1 MVLYSEH
8 IEILV
13 FGMLNV
19 FVLIGVIS
27 RLSSDNG
34 KISDID
40 LIRRAKQ
47 NDTRAFDQLV
57 ERYQQKLY
65 YVVIRILLNHE
76 DANDVVQDSFLKA
89 YRNLERF
96 DEKYR
101 FYTWIHRIAVNTAIN
116 LVQHRKHRES
126 SLEKHK
132 EDTGFD
138 PADKSNHEDDFE
150 FNEVKIQV
158 KTALKCLS
166 PDMRAVFI
174 LRVYEDL
181 SYSEIAETLD
191 ISIGTVMSRLNRA
204 RKNLKLYLEKE
215 EILFPSGMAFTTNI

>member
-8 IEILV
+8 IEFLA
-13 FGMLNV
+13 FGLLNI
-19 FVLIGVIS
+19 FVLISTFS

-34 KISDID
+34 EISDID
-40 LIRRAKQ
+40 LVRRAKQ

-65 YVVIRILLNHE
+65 YVVIRIVLNHE

-101 FYTWIHRIAVNTAIN
+101 FYTWLHKIAVNTAIN
-116 LVQHRKHRES
+116 LVHHRKHREE
-126 SLEKHK
+126 SLEEHK
-132 EDTGFD
+132 ENNGFD
-138 PADKSNHEDDFE
+138 PADKSFHEDDFA
-150 FNEVKIQV
+150 FNELKFQV

-166 PDMRAVFI
+166 PEMRTVFI
-174 LRVYEDL
+174 LRVYDEL
-181 SYSEIAETLD
+181 SYNEIAETMD

-204 RKNLKLYLEKE
+204 RKTLKLYLEKE
-215 EILFPSGMAFTTNI
+215 EILFPSGMASTTII